1 MNWFCWDTGWS
12 LVFWTIAFM
21 TIAGHPDSVVVP
33 SHPADPARI
42 GKHWP
47 NLAIYLTIF
56 MAAALAAFPATKSRA
71 RDLDGRYANSPLHD
85 WFNQL
90 KSGKGLCCSFAD
102 GASVEDPDWNMKDGH
117 YRVKIDANWY
127 DVPDDAVVIEPNR
140 AGKTMVWPYY
150 SDGKLIYIRCFMP
163 GDMG

>member
-1 MNWFCWDTGWS
+1 MSWFYCDAGWS
-12 LVFWTIAFM
+12 LVFGAVAFM
-21 TIAGHPDSVVVP
+21 ALAGHPI
-33 SHPADPARI
+33 DPAHIR
-42 GKHWP
+42 KRW
-47 NLAIYLTIF
+47 LYLVIL
-56 MAAALAAFPATKSRA
+56 AALVPATIPISRSSA
-71 RDLDGRYANSPLHD
+71 RDLEGRFANSPLHD

-102 GASVEDPDWNMKDGH
+102 GASVEDPDWTIKDGH
-117 YRVKIDANWY
+117 YRVRLDANWY
-127 DVPDDAVVIEPNR
+127 DVPDDAVIGEPNR

>member
-1 MNWFCWDTGWS
+1 MNWLYWDTGWS
-12 LVFWTIAFM
+12 LIFGTIAFM
-21 TIAGHPDSVVVP
+21 TIATHPDSIVVAV
-33 SHPADPARI
+33 HPTPPARM
-42 GKHWP
+42 GKAWFY
-47 NLAIYLTIF
+47 LAMLC
-56 MAAALAAFPATKSRA
+56 ASALATLPATASRA
-71 RDLDGRYANSPLHD
+71 RDLEGRYTDSPLHD

-102 GASVEDPDWNMKDGH
+102 GTSVEDPDWNIRDGH
-117 YRVKIDANWY
+117 YRVRIDANWY
-127 DVPDDAVVIEPNR
+127 DVPDDAVIDEPNR